1 MAYSKDY
8 RERVLEF
15 IEEGHTQ
22 KEAQKVFK
30 VGSTTIKEWKKLLSE
45 TGTLGKRPLKREAR
59 VYESDK
65 LCAYIDEHPQAL
77 LKEIAE
83 YFGGSTSGADSALT
97 REKLTLKKRQ
107 PPTANVMKKSDHN
120 STLK

>member
-1 MAYSKDY
+1 MSYSVDY
-8 RERVLEF
+8 RKRVLEY

-45 TGTLGKRPLKREAR
+45 TGSLEKRPLNREAR
-59 VYESDK
+59 VYKSDE
-65 LCAYIDEHPQAL
+65 LCAYIAEHPQAF

-83 YFGGSTSGADSALT
+83 HFGGSTSGADSALT
-97 REKLTLKKRQ
+97 REKLTLKKRH
-107 PPTANVMKKSDHN
+107 PPIVNGRKKSGR
-120 STLK
+120 SSMEK

>member
-1 MAYSKDY
+1 MAYSIDY
-8 RERVLEF
+8 RKRALEF

-45 TGTLGKRPLKREAR
+45 TGTLEKRPLNREAR
-59 VYESDK
+59 VFESDK
-65 LCAYIDEHPQAL
+65 LRAYIDEHPQAL

-83 YFGGSTSGADSALT
+83 RFGGSTSGADSALT
-97 REKLTLKKRQ
+97 REKLTLK
-107 PPTANVMKKSDHN
+107 NN
-120 STLK
+120 SRIQRTR